1 MKKIISGVLIAAM
14 LTSVLCA
21 CNGGGNQ
28 SNASQS
34 GNNADLSQQTVTTEV
49 ATTQPAT
56 EPNYEDTNY
65 IAPIPRKNQ
74 TYKFEE
80 ISLDEAATSSGYS
93 MSDSAFRINDADM
106 YGEYLVVQVFYS
118 NINSTDFCAYNVI
131 FDLDGNMVANISN
144 ISLEEGYGKSGQ
156 IQGIYGDYTFLR
168 LPIHGEDKY
177 ALYNLKTKELKYI
190 DSKYGSPKIDNGVI
204 VFGKR
209 EETGYK
215 YGALDLDLNEIVPA
229 EYDELSLAS
238 PTLFRAK
245 KDEKYGLI
253 DFNNKVVVDFNYK
266 DIVKFNGVE
275 DDSFSAFVDFDKNI
289 NKYTLALDENDKIVL
304 IDRQGKISDSN
315 FEILEHNLGGRVVS
329 QYDNKIYIKNNK
341 IVTDIDGNSITD
353 NVFKG
358 NLNCGFVNGY
368 CVTEDDDGVYNLVDI
383 NGGTIYTKSSD
394 EYEIEHFSSVDQN
407 GLFEVVYSLG
417 NSVKTEILD
426 LSGNTVY
433 SIQEK
438 GFYPIGNGLFEKYE
452 NKQYRVYRVT
462 AEWGEIY
469 GKNKKKSCIKSDR
482 RYFDCGR
489 SDNIYCVSRSAL
501 WCADN
506 HNPLGWGF
514 YAGLSGKNKC
524 DKFNTVLHIYGSCG
538 GNGYCRHCYGV
549 HKAQK

>member
-1 MKKIISGVLIAAM
+1 MKKIISGVLSAVM

-21 CNGGGNQ
+21 CNDGGNQ
-28 SNASQS
+28 SNSSQL
-34 GNNADLSQQTVTTEV
+34 GNNADSSQQTVTTEV

-56 EPNYEDTNY
+56 ELNYKDTNY
-65 IAPIPRKNQ
+65 VAPIPPKNQ

-93 MSDSAFRINDADM
+93 ISDSAFRITDPIV
-106 YGEYLVVQVFYS
+106 YGEYLVVRVTYS

-144 ISLEEGYGKSGQ
+144 VSLNEGYGKSGQ
-156 IQGIYGDYTFLR
+156 IQGIYGDYTVLR
-168 LPIHGEDKY
+168 FPIHSEDKY

-190 DSKYGSPKIDNGVI
+190 DSEYGSPKMDNGVI
-204 VFGKR
+204 VFGKK

-266 DIVKFNGVE
+266 EIVRFNGVE
-275 DDSFSAFVDFDKNI
+275 DDSFSAFVDFENNI

-304 IDRQGKISDSN
+304 IDRQGEISDSN
-315 FEILEHNLGGRVVS
+315 FEISDHNLGVGRVVS
-329 QYDNKIYIKNNK
+329 QYDNKTYIKNNET
-341 IVTDIDGNSITD
+341 VTDIDGNSITD

-383 NGGTIYTKSSD
+383 NGSTIYTKSSD

-452 NKQYRVYRVT
+452 NKQSRVYRVT
-462 AEWGEIY
+462 AE
-469 GKNKKKSCIKSDR
+469 
-482 RYFDCGR
+482 
-489 SDNIYCVSRSAL
+489 
-501 WCADN
+501 
-506 HNPLGWGF
+506 
-514 YAGLSGKNKC
+514 
-524 DKFNTVLHIYGSCG
+524 
-538 GNGYCRHCYGV
+538 
-549 HKAQK
+549 